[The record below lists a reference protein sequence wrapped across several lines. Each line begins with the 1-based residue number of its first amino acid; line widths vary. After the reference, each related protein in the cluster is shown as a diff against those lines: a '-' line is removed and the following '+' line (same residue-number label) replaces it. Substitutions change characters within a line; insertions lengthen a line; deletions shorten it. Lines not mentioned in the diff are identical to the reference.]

1 MPLSHKH
8 HHPKRDFFGDFF
20 GGDFDPF
27 NPFGKDSDSQNSGGG
42 SGNSNSNG
50 NGNGNGNGNSNNDN
64 SNSNPDKKNEGRD
77 QATVVKTIYKTMS
90 QTFDGKPAGYATLAP
105 DSGSGGGKSPAQETG
120 AVGVPVQ
127 PIEKESS
134 SDEESA
140 TPSEIRAPT
149 DSTSLGSVL
158 AKATGEASVSPTAEI
173 QRQPSTPLSMP
184 STTSDSDAA
193 SANKDAS
200 SGTSAGAKAGI
211 ALGVLGGLFLIGMIV
226 FLIFN
231 RRKKQ
236 AQREKIDDEKMHGA
250 PAPMAGAD
258 HLQAM
263 PTSAP
268 RISLRPVTQFLPNWN
283 LNDKRTSKGAAM
295 ALGPTSAAQRGPETN
310 AWDRP
315 GTSQSN
321 HPNNPFGNSAER
333 VDADERGFNGPNG
346 QAPRPEDP
354 FTANGP
360 AMAAG
365 AAAGAAAAGGAAA
378 LTRKT
383 SMRKNGDRAVDLT
396 LPSTLGA
403 VPPSPAGTEFSQSS
417 VPAGSVSPP
426 SHGAAAIAAAGGPA
440 TSTVHRVQ
448 LDFKPTL
455 DDEMELKAGDLVRLL
470 HEYDDGWA
478 LCIRL
483 DRSQQGVVPR
493 TCLSARP
500 VKPRPPPGAQRPGP
514 PVNPQNGL
522 PRGPNQPQG
531 RPMTPQGRPM
541 MPQGYAGPGPRPQ
554 SPGPR
559 YQGPPGAPGAP
570 GGRPMSPGPNGPGPR
585 SQSPGPRYQGPP
597 GGRPMSP
604 GPNGPG
610 PRPQSP
616 GPRYQGP
623 PGGRPMSPGPNGPGP
638 RPQSPGPRYQ
648 GPPNGRPQSPNGM
661 DPRRMSPP
669 GPSAMNPQS
678 PRQGPPANKAVERK
692 PVPGQ
697 AY

>member
-1 MPLSHKH
+1 
-8 HHPKRDFFGDFF
+8 
-20 GGDFDPF
+20 
-27 NPFGKDSDSQNSGGG
+27 
-42 SGNSNSNG
+42 
-50 NGNGNGNGNSNNDN
+50 
-64 SNSNPDKKNEGRD
+64 
-77 QATVVKTIYKTMS
+77 MS

-134 SDEESA
+134 SDKESA

-346 QAPRPEDP
+346 QAPRPQDP

-360 AMAAG
+360 TMAAV
-365 AAAGAAAAGGAAA
+365 AAAGAAAAGGAAT

-470 HEYDDGWA
+470 HEYDDGWVSSLRHVRTHSNTNNVIFIGAVHPPGQVTARCRPPHMSFRPSCQAATTSRCPASWTACQPAKRLPAWAQPASRSSHDSPGSSHDAPRICRTGTSTSVPWPKVPRASWCSWCPWRTSYEPWSKWSRSPFAITRPA
-478 LCIRL
+478 LSRPSWWTSDEPWSQRSWASSAVTGTAL
-483 DRSQQGVVPR
+483 PRSSRWTPDEPRSQR
-493 TCLSARP
+493 
-500 VKPRPPPGAQRPGP
+500 PRPSPTVSRSALSGTAQRPSPKPEWDGP
-514 PVNPQNGL
+514 
-522 PRGPNQPQG
+522 
-531 RPMTPQGRPM
+531 
-541 MPQGYAGPGPRPQ
+541 
-554 SPGPR
+554 
-559 YQGPPGAPGAP
+559 APHE
-570 GGRPMSPGPNGPGPR
+570 
-585 SQSPGPRYQGPP
+585 
-597 GGRPMSP
+597 
-604 GPNGPG
+604 
-610 PRPQSP
+610 
-616 GPRYQGP
+616 
-623 PGGRPMSPGPNGPGP
+623 
-638 RPQSPGPRYQ
+638 
-648 GPPNGRPQSPNGM
+648 
-661 DPRRMSPP
+661 
-669 GPSAMNPQS
+669 PS
-678 PRQGPPANKAVERK
+678 RT
-692 PVPGQ
+692 
-697 AY
+697 